1 MAPAAVVTVQGG
13 AANVPA
19 SEGKGTDQEQGQ
31 RQDGMGGGEKED
43 DNGEAVLGEDDQQHS
58 QLFGGER
65 HGQIGEA
72 ADNHESW
79 FT

>member
-19 SEGKGTDQEQGQ
+19 SEGKGTEQEQGQ

-43 DNGEAVLGEDDQQHS
+43 DNGEAVLGEDD
-58 QLFGGER
+58 LFEVTG